1 MKLTAL
7 FQIGCNALA
16 CMTAAARIRGAG
28 ALPPHAIRPRHPSEV
43 TRTVLITVSFGPSAT
58 VTLGSDPTSST
69 PVPITT
75 TLLLTTQVATTI
87 VPTVTSD
94 SIETLSSLSSALS
107 SAPTT
112 TPESSTTSELTST
125 SPESTSALS
134 ESSSIPPPS
143 STIAVPAPNPTQSF
157 TPEPNFITDP
167 APSGNAVLAK
177 NAADAQEL
185 NRLYRGIR
193 PRSRCDVEAMT
204 GCVGDVPARCIQ
216 GVWAPTFCAVPE
228 TACRAVPRMQTSG
241 TALGCFKE
249 ADVLA
254 RIASTGQQGNAF
266 GE

>member
-1 MKLTAL
+1 
-7 FQIGCNALA
+7 
-16 CMTAAARIRGAG
+16 
-28 ALPPHAIRPRHPSEV
+28 
-43 TRTVLITVSFGPSAT
+43 
-58 VTLGSDPTSST
+58 
-69 PVPITT
+69 
-75 TLLLTTQVATTI
+75 
-87 VPTVTSD
+87 
-94 SIETLSSLSSALS
+94 SIETLSSLSSVSS

-112 TPESSTTSELTST
+112 TPELTSIL
-125 SPESTSALS
+125 SDSTSILS
-134 ESSSIPPPS
+134 ESSSIPPSS
-143 STIAVPAPNPTQSF
+143 STIAVPVPNPTQSF

-193 PRSRCDVEAMT
+193 PRSRCDVEAMA

-249 ADVLA
+249 VDVLA